1 MSDASSPYVISVANQ
16 KGGVGKTTTVVCLA
30 EALARAGQRVLVVDY
45 DGQANLTNWVY
56 GQPLAP
62 DDVNIL
68 DVITTDE
75 WTLANTADHA
85 DDFGFDFIGAS
96 RSLFRLTK
104 ATSDDRFPQLAL
116 RRAVEDLKETAQIDS
131 ERAYDFCL
139 VDCPPALGLAVTQAL
154 VASDGL
160 LVPTLLEKM
169 PTEGLKM
176 LLDEVE
182 TVQEEVG
189 AGVRVLGVVPMIVH
203 SVRTM
208 SGQIDDALQRRFGD
222 RYLGDLKIPVRT
234 RISEA
239 SALSMPLKA
248 HCDDMGSDE
257 YRYFDRLAAHVLAET
272 GRDVPPEIDH
282 APA

>member
-1 MSDASSPYVISVANQ
+1 MPSPYVISVANQ

-30 EALARAGQRVLVVDY
+30 ESLARAGSDVLVVDY

-56 GQPLAP
+56 GEPLAA

-68 DVITTDE
+68 DVITSDE
-75 WTLANTADHA
+75 WTLANTADEA
-85 DDFGFDFIGAS
+85 EGFGFDFIGAT
-96 RSLFRLTK
+96 RSMFRLER

-116 RRAVEDLKETAQIDS
+116 RRAMNALKETPQNAS
-131 ERAYDFCL
+131 ESTYDLCL

-176 LLDEVE
+176 LLDEVA
-182 TVQEEVG
+182 TVREEVG
-189 AGVRVLGVVPMIVH
+189 ADVELLGIVPMIVH
-203 SVRTM
+203 SVRKM
-208 SGQIDDALQRRFGD
+208 SDQIDASLEERFGD
-222 RYLGDLKIPVRT
+222 AYLGDLKIPVRT

-239 SALSMPLKA
+239 SALSIPLKQ
-248 HCDDMGSDE
+248 HCENMGSDE
-257 YRYFDRLAAHVLAET
+257 YRYFDRLAEQVLARI
-272 GRDVPPEIDH
+272 GR
-282 APA
+282 PAAT

>member
-1 MSDASSPYVISVANQ
+1 MSDVSPPFVLSVANQ
-16 KGGVGKTTTVVCLA
+16 KGGVGKTTTTVCLA
-30 EALARAGQRVLVVDY
+30 EALARAEYRVLVIDY

-56 GQPLAP
+56 GQPLAA

-75 WTLANTADHA
+75 WTLANSADRA
-85 DDFGFDFIGAS
+85 EGFGFDFVGAS
-96 RSLFRLTK
+96 SSLFKLTK
-104 ATSDDRFPQLAL
+104 ATADDRFPQLAL
-116 RRAVEDLKETAQIDS
+116 RRAVRQLKETPQNRS
-131 ERAYDFCL
+131 EEAYDFCL

-182 TVQEEVG
+182 TVRDEVG
-189 AGVRVLGVVPMIVH
+189 ADLRVLGIIPMIVH
-203 SVRTM
+203 SVRKM
-208 SGQIDDALQRRFGD
+208 SGQIDEALQRRFGD
-222 RYLGDLKIPVRT
+222 LYLGDLKIPVRT

-239 SALSMPLKA
+239 SALSMPLKE
-248 HCDDMGSDE
+248 HCEGMDSQE
-257 YRYFDRLAAHVLAET
+257 YEYFDRLAEYVLRSVNRGSLA
-272 GRDVPPEIDH
+272 DS
-282 APA
+282 